1 MTPHISVI
9 IPTRNRNGL
18 LSLVL
23 EAFKRQT
30 LVRELYEIVVVN
42 DGGDFWPGLD
52 CDRVIYQEHAGPATA
67 RNKGVESSSGN
78 IVLFLGDD
86 TIPQRNCLY
95 YHWLTH
101 YAIGA
106 PVAVQGYTDW
116 WPDLPPLA
124 LENFLTG
131 DSGLQANWRALKHDD
146 GSWKKEANGF
156 CLTTNY
162 SIDKSEFLRV
172 GGFNPSFPNAA
183 WEDVCFGLEAQ
194 MLGVK
199 TLFQPDSITYH
210 AHRQNLDGFIKR
222 QMMEG
227 ESRLVL
233 CALHPEL
240 TWNLL
245 SPESLRKTSTE
256 TMRQAIELARELS
269 YIQSQDLQDMRQQR
283 WYNAFREASW
293 EGVRRGI
300 EIASKR
306 CKAWLAIPHLHT
318 EEEAH
323 HIATC
328 ASFIERN
335 LAYAETSIEWA
346 IRQNSNNWAIWA
358 VKGELELAL
367 GHRENAIAGFR
378 RSVELGP
385 GEKWPLDRLSDL
397 EQSHRE

>member
-199 TLFQPDSITYH
+199 TLFQPDSI
-210 AHRQNLDGFIKR
+210 
-222 QMMEG
+222 
-227 ESRLVL
+227 
-233 CALHPEL
+233 
-240 TWNLL
+240 
-245 SPESLRKTSTE
+245 RKTSTE